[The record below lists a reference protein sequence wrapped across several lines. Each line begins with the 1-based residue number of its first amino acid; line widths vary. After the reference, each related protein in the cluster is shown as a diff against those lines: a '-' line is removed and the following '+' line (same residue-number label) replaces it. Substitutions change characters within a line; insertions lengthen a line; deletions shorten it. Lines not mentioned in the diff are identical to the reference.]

1 MPNRIHHSIKER
13 IAMHDATTNAGRGAL
28 IDGRS
33 EFTHAVRRSLAQ
45 ALRQRE
51 RELCLVDCDFEIWPL
66 DDAEVLDSLGA
77 WARLPQRRL
86 MMVGSRFDTI
96 PRLFSRFTTWRGTF
110 AHVVEAFATEIEQSQ
125 VPTLLLA
132 GPSSLMLA
140 DRLRWRGHALA
151 SDKDVA
157 DWREV
162 VDVLLQRSE
171 PGFGANTLGL

>member
-1 MPNRIHHSIKER
+1 MT
-13 IAMHDATTNAGRGAL
+13 MHDATANADRGAL

-51 RELCLVDCDFEIWPL
+51 RELCLVDSDFEVWPL
-66 DDAEVLDSLGA
+66 DDAEVLDSLSA

-86 MMVGSRFDTI
+86 LMVGSRFDTI

-110 AHVVEAFATEIEQSQ
+110 AHVVEAFATEVEPSQ

>member
-1 MPNRIHHSIKER
+1 MQ
-13 IAMHDATTNAGRGAL
+13 DATADAGRGTL

-33 EFTHAVRRSLAQ
+33 EFTQAVRRSLAQ
-45 ALRQRE
+45 AHRQRE
-51 RELCLVDCDFEIWPL
+51 RELCFVDTDFEIWPL
-66 DDAEVLDSLGA
+66 DDAEILDILSA

-86 MMVGSRFDTI
+86 LMVGSRFDTV
-96 PRLFSRFTTWRGTF
+96 PRLFSRFTAWRGTF
-110 AHVVEAFATEIEQSQ
+110 AHVVEAFATEVEPSQ
-125 VPTLLLA
+125 VPTLLLC

-140 DRLRWRGHALA
+140 DRLRWRGHVLGT
-151 SDKDVA
+151 DKEVA

>member
-1 MPNRIHHSIKER
+1 M
-13 IAMHDATTNAGRGAL
+13 AMQDEAIFPARGAA

-33 EFTHAVRRSLAQ
+33 EFTQALQASLVQAVRAK
-45 ALRQRE
+45 E
-51 RELCLVDCDFEIWPL
+51 RELWFVDPDFESWPM
-66 DDAEVLDSLGA
+66 DDAVVLEALNV

-86 MMVGSRFDTI
+86 LMVATRFDTFT
-96 PRLFSRFTTWRGTF
+96 RRFARFTAWRGTF
-110 AHVVEAFATEIEQSQ
+110 AHAVEAFVTEVEPSQ

-132 GPSSLMLA
+132 GPGSLMLA

-151 SDKDVA
+151 DDKEIA

-162 VDVLLQRSE
+162 VDALLQRSE

>member
-1 MPNRIHHSIKER
+1 
-13 IAMHDATTNAGRGAL
+13 MHDEAIFPARGAP

-33 EFTHAVRRSLAQ
+33 DFTYALQASLVQAVRS
-45 ALRQRE
+45 RQRE
-51 RELCLVDCDFEIWPL
+51 LCFVDPDFESWPM
-66 DDAEVLDSLGA
+66 DDAVVIEALNA

-86 MMVGSRFDTI
+86 LMVAASFDTFA
-96 PRLFSRFTTWRGTF
+96 RRYARFTTWRGTF
-110 AHVVEAFATEIEQSQ
+110 AHVVEAFETEVEPSQ

-132 GPSSLMLA
+132 GANSLMLA
-140 DRLRWRGHALA
+140 DRLRWRGHTLTD
-151 SDKDVA
+151 DKEIA

>member
-1 MPNRIHHSIKER
+1 MQ
-13 IAMHDATTNAGRGAL
+13 DANADAERGAL

-33 EFTHAVRRSLAQ
+33 EFTQAVRRSLAQ
-45 ALRQRE
+45 AYRQRE
-51 RELCLVDCDFEIWPL
+51 RELCLVDTNFEIWPL
-66 DDAEVLDSLGA
+66 DDVEVQSTLSA

-86 MMVGSRFDTI
+86 LMVGSTFDMI
-96 PRLFSRFTTWRGTF
+96 PRLFSRFTAWRGTF
-110 AHVVEAFATEIEQSQ
+110 AHVVEAFATEVEPSQ

-140 DRLRWRGHALA
+140 DRLRWRGHALGT
-151 SDKDVA
+151 DKEVA

>member
-1 MPNRIHHSIKER
+1 
-13 IAMHDATTNAGRGAL
+13 MHDATADADRGAL

-33 EFTHAVRRSLAQ
+33 EFTQAVRRSLRQ
-45 ALRQRE
+45 ACRQHE
-51 RELCLVDCDFEIWPL
+51 RELCFVDIDFELWPL
-66 DDAEVLDSLGA
+66 DDAGVLGTLSE

-86 MMVGSRFDTI
+86 LMVGSRFDTI
-96 PRLFSRFTTWRGTF
+96 PRLFSRFTAWRGTF
-110 AHVVEAFATEIEQSQ
+110 AHVVEAFATEVEPSQ

-140 DRLRWRGHALA
+140 DRLRWRGHALGT
-151 SDKDVA
+151 DKEVA

-171 PGFGANTLGL
+171 PGFGANILGL

>member
-1 MPNRIHHSIKER
+1 MDDRPMFP
-13 IAMHDATTNAGRGAL
+13 AQGAA

-33 EFTHAVRRSLAQ
+33 DFTLSVQASLVYAVRS
-45 ALRQRE
+45 RQ
-51 RELCLVDCDFEIWPL
+51 RELCLVDPDFESWPM
-66 DDAEVLDSLGA
+66 DDAVVLDALNA

-86 MMVGSRFDTI
+86 LLVASRFDAFA
-96 PRLFSRFTTWRGTF
+96 RRFARFTTWRRTF
-110 AHVVEAFATEIEQSQ
+110 AHVVEAFVTEVEPSQ

-132 GPSSLMLA
+132 GAGSLTLA
-140 DRLRWRGHALA
+140 DRLRWRGHTLTD
-151 SDKDVA
+151 DKEIA

>member
-1 MPNRIHHSIKER
+1 
-13 IAMHDATTNAGRGAL
+13 MHDATQDADRGAL

-33 EFTHAVRRSLAQ
+33 EFTFAVRRSLAQ
-45 ALRQRE
+45 AYRQRE
-51 RELCLVDCDFEIWPL
+51 RELCLVDTDFEIWPL
-66 DDAEVLDSLGA
+66 DDAEVLHTLSA

-86 MMVGSRFDTI
+86 LMVGSRFETI
-96 PRLFSRFTTWRGTF
+96 PRPRSHASRHGAAPLRMSSKRLPPKSRP
-110 AHVVEAFATEIEQSQ
+110 SQ

-140 DRLRWRGHALA
+140 DRLRWRGHALG

>member
-1 MPNRIHHSIKER
+1 
-13 IAMHDATTNAGRGAL
+13 MHDATADAERGAL

-33 EFTHAVRRSLAQ
+33 EFTHAVRRSLDEAC
-45 ALRQRE
+45 RQRH
-51 RELCLVDCDFEIWPL
+51 RELCFVDSDFEVWPL
-66 DDAEVLDSLGA
+66 DDAVVLDTLSA

-86 MMVGSRFDTI
+86 LMVATRFDTVS
-96 PRLFSRFTTWRGTF
+96 RRFSRFTTWRGTY
-110 AHVVEAFATEIEQSQ
+110 AHVVDAFATEIEPSQ
-125 VPTLLLA
+125 VPTLLLC

-140 DRLRWRGHALA
+140 DRLRWRGHTLG
-151 SDKDVA
+151 SDKEVA

>member
-1 MPNRIHHSIKER
+1 
-13 IAMHDATTNAGRGAL
+13 MHDATADANRGAL

-33 EFTHAVRRSLAQ
+33 EFTRAVRRSLAQ
-45 ALRQRE
+45 AHSQRQRE
-51 RELCLVDCDFEIWPL
+51 LCFVDTDFEVWPF
-66 DDAEVLDSLGA
+66 DDAEVLHTLSA

-86 MMVGSRFDTI
+86 LMVGSRFDTI

-110 AHVVEAFATEIEQSQ
+110 AHVVEAFATEVEPSQ

-132 GPSSLMLA
+132 GSSSLMLA

-151 SDKDVA
+151 SDKEVA

>member
-1 MPNRIHHSIKER
+1 
-13 IAMHDATTNAGRGAL
+13 MHDAKADANRGAL

-33 EFTHAVRRSLAQ
+33 EFTQAVRRSLAQ
-45 ALRQRE
+45 AHSQRQRE
-51 RELCLVDCDFEIWPL
+51 LCFVDTDFEVWPL
-66 DDAEVLDSLGA
+66 DDAEVLDTLSA

-86 MMVGSRFDTI
+86 LMVGSRFDTI

-110 AHVVEAFATEIEQSQ
+110 AHVVEAFATEVEPSQ

-132 GPSSLMLA
+132 GSSSLMLA
-140 DRLRWRGHALA
+140 DRLRWRGHALRT
-151 SDKDVA
+151 DKEVA

>member
-1 MPNRIHHSIKER
+1 
-13 IAMHDATTNAGRGAL
+13 MHDATADADRGAL

-33 EFTHAVRRSLAQ
+33 EFTQAVRRSLAQ
-45 ALRQRE
+45 AYRQRE
-51 RELCLVDCDFEIWPL
+51 RELCLVDTDFEIWPL
-66 DDAEVLDSLGA
+66 DDAEVQGTLTA

-86 MMVGSRFDTI
+86 LMIGSRFDTI
-96 PRLFSRFTTWRGTF
+96 PRLFSRFTAWRGTF
-110 AHVVEAFATEIEQSQ
+110 AHVVEAFVTEVEASQ
-125 VPTLLLA
+125 IPTLLLA

-140 DRLRWRGHALA
+140 DRLRWRGHALG
-151 SDKDVA
+151 SDKEVA

>member
-1 MPNRIHHSIKER
+1 MFPVQ
-13 IAMHDATTNAGRGAL
+13 GAA

-33 EFTHAVRRSLAQ
+33 DFTLSVQASLVYAVRSKQ
-45 ALRQRE
+45 
-51 RELCLVDCDFEIWPL
+51 RELCLVDPDFESWPM
-66 DDAEVLDSLGA
+66 DDAVVLDALGA

-86 MMVGSRFDTI
+86 LMVSNRFDAFA
-96 PRLFSRFTTWRGTF
+96 RRFARFTAWRRTF
-110 AHVVEAFATEIEQSQ
+110 AHVVEAFVTEVEPSQ

-132 GPSSLMLA
+132 GAGSLTLA
-140 DRLRWRGHALA
+140 DRLRWRGHALTD
-151 SDKDVA
+151 DKEIA

>member
-1 MPNRIHHSIKER
+1 MT
-13 IAMHDATTNAGRGAL
+13 MHDATQDADRGAL

-33 EFTHAVRRSLAQ
+33 EFTLAVRRSLAQ
-45 ALRQRE
+45 AYRQRE
-51 RELCLVDCDFEIWPL
+51 RELCLVDTDFEIWPL
-66 DDAEVLDSLGA
+66 DDAEVLHTLSA

-86 MMVGSRFDTI
+86 LMVGSRFETI

-110 AHVVEAFATEIEQSQ
+110 AHVVEAFATEVEPSQ
-125 VPTLLLA
+125 LPTLLLA

-140 DRLRWRGHALA
+140 DRLRWRGHALG